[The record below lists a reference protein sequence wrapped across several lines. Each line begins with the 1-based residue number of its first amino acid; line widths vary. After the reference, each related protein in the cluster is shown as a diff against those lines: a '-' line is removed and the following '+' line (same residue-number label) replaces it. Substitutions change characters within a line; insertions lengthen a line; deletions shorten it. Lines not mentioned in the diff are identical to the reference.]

1 MQNHNKQKV
10 SDEFIKKN
18 KSIIIG
24 CLCSAFILFGI
35 SGLGVYA
42 NSFTTT
48 LEPSTSAGVAGVVAR
63 ISEYGGSPV
72 TTKRTVGY
80 VKGNAGT
87 YSLNKEIYTGQLVV
101 SGYPGGRL
109 SANCAY
115 YAGGSYLNTR
125 TYNS

>member
-1 MQNHNKQKV
+1 M
-10 SDEFIKKN
+10 KKN
-18 KSIIIG
+18 KSKIIG

-35 SGLGVYA
+35 SGLGVHA

-80 VKGNAGT
+80 VKGNAG
-87 YSLNKEIYTGQLVV
+87 
-101 SGYPGGRL
+101 YPGGRL

-115 YAGGSYLNTR
+115 YVGGSYLNAR

>member
-1 MQNHNKQKV
+1 M
-10 SDEFIKKN
+10 
-18 KSIIIG
+18 
-24 CLCSAFILFGI
+24 LCIYFVWYFRLRCPC
-35 SGLGVYA
+35 Y
-42 NSFTTT
+42 SFTTT
-48 LEPSTSAGVAGVVAR
+48 LEPSTSAGVVAR

-72 TTKRTVGY
+72 TTKQTVGY